1 MTAIVNTQNAQK
13 VAPVS
18 VAAVSTASKPLP
30 GAVALLM
37 GLLLAVAMLA
47 PKDAQAR
54 QLYRYMNAEGNLVID
69 YQVPPELVANGYE
82 ILSET
87 GALVSVVPR
96 QLDTGELDDLDSE
109 ARKAR
114 DAKDEQE
121 RLRKWDESLLLR
133 YSTIDDIEAARSR
146 ALRDLRIR
154 VSILKGK
161 LRSLTQ
167 QVENYQSVAA
177 NMERLGTE
185 VDAEHLQAI
194 ADLRSEIDSTE
205 RAIADREREI
215 TSVDDSYDKDVERFT
230 TLLDIVEM
238 RRGMVSGGANN

>member
-1 MTAIVNTQNAQK
+1 MK
-13 VAPVS
+13 LS
-18 VAAVSTASKPLP
+18 KKPLS
-30 GAVALLM
+30 ALTLS
-37 GLLLAVAMLA
+37 LALVLV
-47 PKDAQAR
+47 PDAQAR
-54 QLYRYMNAEGNLVID
+54 QLYRYVNAEGNLVID

-87 GALVSVVPR
+87 GALISVVPR
-96 QLDTGELDDLDSE
+96 QLGSEELNDLDSE

-133 YSTIDDIEAARSR
+133 YSSVEDIEAARAR

-161 LRSLTQ
+161 LRSLKQ

-177 NMERLGTE
+177 NMERLGSE

-194 ADLRSEIDSTE
+194 SDLRSEIDSTE
-205 RAIADREREI
+205 RAIADRQREI
-215 TSVDDSYDKDVERFT
+215 ASVDESYDKDVERFS

-238 RRGMVSGGANN
+238 RRSMVSGG

>member
-1 MTAIVNTQNAQK
+1 MK
-13 VAPVS
+13 LS
-18 VAAVSTASKPLP
+18 KKPLS
-30 GAVALLM
+30 ALTLS
-37 GLLLAVAMLA
+37 LALVLV
-47 PKDAQAR
+47 PDAHAR
-54 QLYRYMNAEGNLVID
+54 QLYRYVNAEGNLVID

-87 GALVSVVPR
+87 GALISVVPR
-96 QLDTGELDDLDSE
+96 QLGSEELNDLDSE

-133 YSTIDDIEAARSR
+133 YSSVEDIEAARAR

-161 LRSLTQ
+161 LRSLKQ

-177 NMERLGTE
+177 NMERLGSE

-194 ADLRSEIDSTE
+194 SDLRSEIDSTE
-205 RAIADREREI
+205 RAIADRQREI
-215 TSVDDSYDKDVERFT
+215 ASVDESYDKDVERFS

-238 RRGMVSGGANN
+238 RRSMVSGG